1 MAFVQ
6 CTFLKMK
13 QLLMKQFFRS
23 LLFTAISIFVLIS
36 CNKQQESIHPTIE
49 KITQSVYAS
58 GTVKSGSQ
66 YEVYAK
72 VSGIIKNIL
81 VKEGELVKK
90 GQAIIELSNTAQ
102 SLNYENAKL
111 LAQYSS
117 DNANQEKLS
126 QANNEVEL
134 AKSKLDN
141 EASLLERQR
150 KLWANEIGTKN
161 DLDLRELAYKNA
173 QTLYNASNLKL
184 NDLKKQIALQSKQTQ
199 NSAAISSNVLND
211 FKVIS
216 EIDGKVYSI
225 AKLTGE
231 MATPQ
236 FPIAVIGNAG
246 DYFVEMQVDEYDISK
261 MAIGQKVFITM
272 DSYQGKVFE
281 ATVSKIFP
289 LMNQRT
295 KSFKV
300 EAVFTNKPENLFPNI
315 SAQANIVI
323 QVKEKAMTIP
333 RSYLIDNEYVY
344 LKNKEKR
351 KVKVGLMDYEKVEI
365 LSGINVTDE
374 LVKSIQ

>member
-117 DNANQEKLS
+117 DNANQEKLT
-126 QANNEVEL
+126 QANNELEL

-141 EASLLERQR
+141 EASLVERQR

-225 AKLTGE
+225 AKLAGE

-246 DYFVEMQVDEYDISK
+246 DYYVEMQVDEYDISK

-281 ATVSKIFP
+281 ATVSKVFP
-289 LMNQRT
+289 LMNQKT

>member
-90 GQAIIELSNTAQ
+90 GQSIIELSNTAQ

-117 DNANQEKLS
+117 DNANQEKLT
-126 QANNEVEL
+126 QANNELEL

-141 EASLLERQR
+141 EASLVERQR

-225 AKLTGE
+225 AKLAGE

-236 FPIAVIGNAG
+236 FPIAIIGNAG
-246 DYFVEMQVDEYDISK
+246 DYYVEMQVDEYDISK

-281 ATVSKIFP
+281 ATVSKVFP
-289 LMNQRT
+289 LMNQKT

>member
-1 MAFVQ
+1 
-6 CTFLKMK
+6 
-13 QLLMKQFFRS
+13 MKQFVKY
-23 LLFTAISIFVLIS
+23 LLLTVFTTTLLVA
-36 CNKQQESIHPTIE
+36 CNKQEESIHPTIE

-58 GTVKSGSQ
+58 GTVKSGNQ

-72 VSGIIKNIL
+72 VSGIIKNVL

-90 GQAIIELSNTAQ
+90 GQAIIEIANTAQ
-102 SLNYENAKL
+102 ALNFENAKL
-111 LAQYSS
+111 LENYSS
-117 DNANQEKLS
+117 DNANQEKLN
-126 QANNEVEL
+126 QAFNEVEL

-150 KLWANEIGTKN
+150 KLWENEIGTKN
-161 DLDLRELAYKNA
+161 DLDSRTLAYKNA

-184 NDLKKQIALQSKQTQ
+184 SDLKKQIALQSKQTK
-199 NSAAISSNVLND
+199 NSAAISSNLLND
-211 FKVIS
+211 FKVVS

-225 AKLTGE
+225 AKLVGE

-236 FPIAVIGNAG
+236 FPIAIIGNESE
-246 DYFVEMQVDEYDISK
+246 YYVEMQVDEYDISK
-261 MAIGQKVFITM
+261 MALGQKVFITM

-281 ATVSKIFP
+281 ATVSKVYP

-333 RSYLIDNEYVY
+333 RGYLIDNEYVY

-365 LSGINVTDE
+365 LSGIKVTDE

>member
-1 MAFVQ
+1 
-6 CTFLKMK
+6 MK
-13 QLLMKQFFRS
+13 QALMKQYLTY
-23 LLFTAISIFVLIS
+23 LLFSFFTIFILVS
-36 CNKQQESIHPTIE
+36 CNKQQESIHPSIE

-58 GTVKSGSQ
+58 GTVKSGNQ

-72 VSGIIKNIL
+72 VSGIIKKVF

-90 GQAIIELSNTAQ
+90 GQTIIELSNTAQ
-102 SLNYENAKL
+102 ALNFENAKL
-111 LAQYSS
+111 LENYSS
-117 DNANQEKLS
+117 DNSNQEKLV

-141 EASLLERQR
+141 EASLVERQR

-161 DLDLRELAYKNA
+161 DMDLRELAYKNA

-184 NDLKKQIALQSKQTQ
+184 NDLKKQIALQSKQTK

-211 FKVIS
+211 FNIIS

-225 AKLTGE
+225 AKLVGE

-236 FPIAVIGNAG
+236 LPIAVIGNAS
-246 DYFVEMQVDEYDISK
+246 DYYVEMQVDEYDISK
-261 MAIGQKVFITM
+261 MAVGQKVFITM

-281 ATVSKIFP
+281 ATVSKVFP

-300 EAVFTNKPENLFPNI
+300 EAIFTNKPENLFPNI

-333 RSYLIDNEYVY
+333 RGYLVDNEYVY

-365 LSGINVTDE
+365 LSGITVADE

>member
-1 MAFVQ
+1 MKYNLGFFVFS
-6 CTFLKMK
+6 TI
-13 QLLMKQFFRS
+13 LLS
-23 LLFTAISIFVLIS
+23 TLFA
-36 CNKQQESIHPTIE
+36 CKKKQESIYPVIE

-72 VSGIIKNIL
+72 MSGIIKKVL
-81 VKEGELVKK
+81 VKEGELVKR
-90 GQAIIELSNTAQ
+90 GQTIIELSNTAQ

-111 LAQYSS
+111 LENYSS

-126 QANNEVEL
+126 QANNEIVL

-141 EASLLERQR
+141 EASLLDRQK

-161 DLDLRELAYKNA
+161 DLDARELSYKNA
-173 QTLYNASNLKL
+173 LTLYNAGNLKL
-184 NDLKKQIALQSKQTQ
+184 NDLKKQIELQSKQTK

-211 FKVIS
+211 YKVIS
-216 EIDGKVYSI
+216 EIDGRVYGLS
-225 AKLTGE
+225 KLAGE

-236 FPIAVIGNAG
+236 LPIAIVGNAN
-246 DYFVEMQVDEYDISK
+246 DFYIEMQVDEFDISK
-261 MAIGQKVFITM
+261 MLTGQKVYITM
-272 DSYQGKVFE
+272 DSYKGKVFE
-281 ATVSKIFP
+281 AVVNKIYP
-289 LMNQRT
+289 LMNQKL

-300 EAVFTNKPENLFPNI
+300 DAVFINKPENLFPNI

-323 QVKEKAMTIP
+323 QIKEKAMTIP

-351 KVKVGLMDYEKVEI
+351 KVKVGLVDYEKAEI
-365 LSGINVTDE
+365 LSGIGIEDA
-374 LVKSIQ
+374 LIKSIQ

>member
-1 MAFVQ
+1 
-6 CTFLKMK
+6 MK
-13 QLLMKQFFRS
+13 HILSYLL
-23 LLFTAISIFVLIS
+23 LLFLAITLFVS
-36 CNKQQESIHPTIE
+36 CNQKQESIRPTIE
-49 KITQSVYAS
+49 KITQSVFAS
-58 GTVKSGSQ
+58 GTVKSGNQ

-72 VSGIIKNIL
+72 VSGVIKKIL

-90 GQAIIELSNTAQ
+90 GQAIIQLSNTAP

-111 LAQYSS
+111 LENYSS

-134 AKSKLDN
+134 AKSKLEN
-141 EASLLERQR
+141 ETSLLERQK
-150 KLWANEIGTKN
+150 KLWASEIGTKN

-173 QTLYNASNLKL
+173 STSYNASNLKL
-184 NDLKKQIALQSKQTQ
+184 NDLKKQIALQSKQSK
-199 NSAAISSNVLND
+199 NSAAISSNALND
-211 FKVIS
+211 YNVIS
-216 EIDGKVYSI
+216 EIDGRVYGIS
-225 AKLTGE
+225 KLEGE

-236 FPIAVIGNAG
+236 SPIAIIGNANEF
-246 DYFVEMQVDEYDISK
+246 YIEMQVDEYDISK
-261 MAIGQKVFITM
+261 MSAGQKVYITM
-272 DSYQGKVFE
+272 DSYKDKVFE
-281 ATVSKIFP
+281 AVVTKVYP
-289 LMNQRT
+289 LMNLKL

-300 EAVFTNKPENLFPNI
+300 DATFTTKPDHLFPNI

-365 LSGINVTDE
+365 LAGIGVNDE

>member
-1 MAFVQ
+1 
-6 CTFLKMK
+6 MK
-13 QLLMKQFFRS
+13 QILRYVL
-23 LLFTAISIFVLIS
+23 LLFIAMSVFES
-36 CNKQQESIHPTIE
+36 CNQKQESIRPTIE
-49 KITQSVYAS
+49 KITQSVFAS
-58 GTVKSGSQ
+58 GTVKSGNQ

-90 GQAIIELSNTAQ
+90 GQVIIELSNAAP

-111 LAQYSS
+111 LENYSS

-126 QANNEVEL
+126 QANSEVEL

-141 EASLLERQR
+141 ESSLLERQK
-150 KLWANEIGTKN
+150 KLWASEIGTKN
-161 DLDLRELAYKNA
+161 DLDTRELAYKNA
-173 QTLYNASNLKL
+173 SNLYNASNLKL
-184 NDLKKQIALQSKQTQ
+184 NDLKKQIALQSKQSK
-199 NSAAISSNVLND
+199 NSAAISSNLLND

-216 EIDGKVYSI
+216 EIDGRVYGIS
-225 AKLTGE
+225 KLAGE

-236 FPIAVIGNAG
+236 LPIAIIGNANEF
-246 DYFVEMQVDEYDISK
+246 YVEMQVDEYDISK
-261 MAIGQKVFITM
+261 MSAGQKVYITM
-272 DSYQGKVFE
+272 DSYKDTVFE
-281 ATVSKIFP
+281 AVVTKIYP
-289 LMNQRT
+289 LMNLKL

-300 EAVFTNKPENLFPNI
+300 DATFTNKPDNLFPNI

-323 QVKEKAMTIP
+323 QVKEKAMIIP

-365 LSGINVTDE
+365 LSGISVNDE

>member
-1 MAFVQ
+1 
-6 CTFLKMK
+6 
-13 QLLMKQFFRS
+13 MKQFFRS

-117 DNANQEKLS
+117 DNANQEKLT
-126 QANNEVEL
+126 QANNELEL

-141 EASLLERQR
+141 EASLVERQR

-225 AKLTGE
+225 AKLAGE

-246 DYFVEMQVDEYDISK
+246 DYYVEMQVDEYDISK

-281 ATVSKIFP
+281 ATVSKVFP
-289 LMNQRT
+289 LMNQKT